1 MEALTLN
8 SVYPEWVTKGIFSY
22 LNALEVPWKNDVSG
36 NQLDIIYH
44 GSRSGNKIIGSLIEN
59 YLDNNNTVSND
70 NKIIIAQAIYTIY
83 IKNWNALYKT
93 LSLEYNPIEN
103 YSMTETENVQD
114 THKGT
119 LESNGNNTNTY
130 TETAIGNDT
139 SNNQLWGFNSTDSV
153 NSDKQ
158 TGDTTRDVDS
168 TMDSTHKNTD
178 RETKD
183 ITSDRTLKR
192 SGNIGVTTSQQMIES
207 ERQLWL
213 WNFFES
219 VFSDIDK
226 ILVLKIY

>member
-1 MEALTLN
+1 METLTLN
-8 SVYPEWVTKGIFSY
+8 SVYPEWLTKGIFSY

-59 YLDNNNTVSND
+59 YLDNNTVSDD

-119 LESNGNNTNTY
+119 IESNGNNTDTY
-130 TETAIGNDT
+130 TETTLVNDT

-158 TGDTTRDVDS
+158 TGDTTRDVES

>member
-1 MEALTLN
+1 METLTLN
-8 SVYPEWVTKGIFSY
+8 SVYPEWLTKGIFSY

-59 YLDNNNTVSND
+59 YLDNNTVSDD

-130 TETAIGNDT
+130 TETILVNDT

-158 TGDTTRDVDS
+158 TGDTTRDVES

>member
-1 MEALTLN
+1 METLTLN

-59 YLDNNNTVSND
+59 YLDNNTVSDN

-130 TETAIGNDT
+130 TETTLVNDT

-158 TGDTTRDVDS
+158 TGDTTRDVES

>member
-1 MEALTLN
+1 MVTLTLN
-8 SVYPEWVTKGIFSY
+8 DVYPEWITKGIFSY
-22 LNALEVPWKNDVSG
+22 LNALEVPWKSDISG

-44 GSRSGNKIIGSLIEN
+44 GSRSGHKIIGSIIEN
-59 YLDNNNTVSND
+59 YLENNTVSDD
-70 NKIIIAQAIYTIY
+70 NKITIAQAIFSIY

-114 THKGT
+114 SHKGT
-119 LESNGNNTNTY
+119 TESDATDTDTNT
-130 TETAIGNDT
+130 ETTIVNDT
-139 SNNQLWGFNSTDSV
+139 ANNQLWGFNSTDSV

-158 TGDTTRDVDS
+158 VGDTTRNVDG
-168 TMDSTHKNTD
+168 TRNATHKNTD
-178 RETKD
+178 TETKD

-207 ERQLWL
+207 ERQLWF
-213 WNFFES
+213 WNFFEN
-219 VFSDIDK
+219 VFADIDK

>member
-1 MEALTLN
+1 MVMLTLN
-8 SVYPEWVTKGIFSY
+8 DVYPEWITKGIFSY
-22 LNALEVPWKNDVSG
+22 LNALEVPWKSDISG
-36 NQLDIIYH
+36 NQLDVIYH
-44 GSRSGNKIIGSLIEN
+44 GSRSGHKIIGSLIEN
-59 YLDNNNTVSND
+59 YLENNTVSDD
-70 NKIIIAQAIYTIY
+70 NKITIAQAIFSIY

-114 THKGT
+114 SHKGT
-119 LESNGNNTNTY
+119 VESDATDTSTNTEN
-130 TETAIGNDT
+130 TIVNDT
-139 SNNQLWGFNSTDSV
+139 ANNQLWGFNSTDSV
-153 NSDKQ
+153 NSDTQ
-158 TGDTTRDVDS
+158 IGDTTKNVDGS
-168 TMDSTHKNTD
+168 INSTHKNTD
-178 RETKD
+178 TETKD

-219 VFSDIDK
+219 VFSDIDR

>member
-1 MEALTLN
+1 MVTLTLN
-8 SVYPEWVTKGIFSY
+8 DVYPKWITKGIFSY
-22 LNALEVPWKNDVSG
+22 LNALEVPWKNDITG
-36 NQLDIIYH
+36 NELDIIYH
-44 GSRSGNKIIGSLIEN
+44 GSKSGHKLIGSLIEN
-59 YLDNNNTVSND
+59 FLENNVVSEE
-70 NKIIIAQAIYTIY
+70 NKITIAQAIYAMY

-114 THKGT
+114 SHKGT
-119 LESNGNNTNTY
+119 LESDSTDTNTNTEN
-130 TETAIGNDT
+130 TIVNDT
-139 SNNQLWGFNSTDSV
+139 ANNQLWGFNSTDSV

-158 TGDTTRDVDS
+158 IGDTTRNVDGS
-168 TMDSTHKNTD
+168 INSTHKNTD
-178 RETKD
+178 TETKD

-207 ERQLWL
+207 ERQLWF

>member
-1 MEALTLN
+1 METLTLN

-59 YLDNNNTVSND
+59 YLDNNTVSDD

-130 TETAIGNDT
+130 TETTLVDDT

-158 TGDTTRDVDS
+158 TGDTTRDVES

>member
-1 MEALTLN
+1 MTLTLN
-8 SVYPEWVTKGIFSY
+8 SVYPEWITKGIFSY

-59 YLDNNNTVSND
+59 YLDNNTVSDD

-119 LESNGNNTNTY
+119 LESNGNNTDTY
-130 TETAIGNDT
+130 IETTLVNDI

-158 TGDTTRDVDS
+158 TGDTTRDVES

>member
-1 MEALTLN
+1 MGTLTLN

-59 YLDNNNTVSND
+59 YLDNNTVSDD

-119 LESNGNNTNTY
+119 VESNGNNTNTY
-130 TETAIGNDT
+130 TETTLVNDT

-158 TGDTTRDVDS
+158 TGDTTRDVES
-168 TMDSTHKNTD
+168 TIDNTHKNTD

>member
-1 MEALTLN
+1 METLTLN

-59 YLDNNNTVSND
+59 YLDNNTVSDD

-130 TETAIGNDT
+130 IETTIVDDT

-158 TGDTTRDVDS
+158 TGDTTRDVES

>member
-1 MEALTLN
+1 METLTLN

-59 YLDNNNTVSND
+59 YLDNNTVSDD

-130 TETAIGNDT
+130 TETTLVNDT

-158 TGDTTRDVDS
+158 TGDTTRDVES
-168 TMDSTHKNTD
+168 TIDNTHKNTD

>member
-1 MEALTLN
+1 METLTLN
-8 SVYPEWVTKGIFSY
+8 SVYPEWITKGIFSY

-59 YLDNNNTVSND
+59 YLDNNTVSDD

-130 TETAIGNDT
+130 TETTLVNDT

-158 TGDTTRDVDS
+158 TGDTTRDVES

>member
-1 MEALTLN
+1 MVTLTLN
-8 SVYPEWVTKGIFSY
+8 DVYPEWITKGIFSY
-22 LNALEVPWKNDVSG
+22 LNALEVPWKSDISG

-44 GSRSGNKIIGSLIEN
+44 GSRSGHKIIGSIIEN
-59 YLDNNNTVSND
+59 YLENNTVSND
-70 NKIIIAQAIYTIY
+70 NKITIAQAIFSIY

-114 THKGT
+114 SHKGT
-119 LESNGNNTNTY
+119 TESDATDTDTNT
-130 TETAIGNDT
+130 ETTIVNDT
-139 SNNQLWGFNSTDSV
+139 ANNQLWGFNSTDSV

-158 TGDTTRDVDS
+158 VGDTTRNVDG
-168 TMDSTHKNTD
+168 TRNATHKNTD
-178 RETKD
+178 TETKD

-207 ERQLWL
+207 ERQLWF
-213 WNFFES
+213 WNFFEN

>member
-1 MEALTLN
+1 MGTLTLN

-22 LNALEVPWKNDVSG
+22 LNALEVPWKNDVSD

-59 YLDNNNTVSND
+59 YLDNNTVSDD
-70 NKIIIAQAIYTIY
+70 NKIIIAQVIYTIY

-130 TETAIGNDT
+130 TETTIVNDT

-158 TGDTTRDVDS
+158 TGDTTRDVES

-178 RETKD
+178 METKD

>member
-1 MEALTLN
+1 METLTLN
-8 SVYPEWVTKGIFSY
+8 SVYPEWITKGIFSY

-59 YLDNNNTVSND
+59 YLDNNTVSDD

-130 TETAIGNDT
+130 TETTLVNDT

-158 TGDTTRDVDS
+158 TGDTTRDVES
-168 TMDSTHKNTD
+168 TMDNTHKNTD

>member
-1 MEALTLN
+1 MGTLTLN

-59 YLDNNNTVSND
+59 YLDNNTVSDD

-130 TETAIGNDT
+130 TETTLVDNT

-158 TGDTTRDVDS
+158 TGDTTRDVES
-168 TMDSTHKNTD
+168 TMDNTHKNTD

>member
-1 MEALTLN
+1 METLTLN
-8 SVYPEWVTKGIFSY
+8 SVYPEWITKGIFSY

-59 YLDNNNTVSND
+59 YLDNNTVSDD

-130 TETAIGNDT
+130 TETTLVNDT
-139 SNNQLWGFNSTDSV
+139 SNNQLWGFNSTDSI

-158 TGDTTRDVDS
+158 TGDTTRDVES

>member
-1 MEALTLN
+1 METLTLN

-22 LNALEVPWKNDVSG
+22 LNTLEVPWKNDVSG

-59 YLDNNNTVSND
+59 YLDNNTVSDD

-119 LESNGNNTNTY
+119 LESNGNNTNTN
-130 TETAIGNDT
+130 TETTIVNDT

-158 TGDTTRDVDS
+158 IGDTTRNVDS

-178 RETKD
+178 TETKD

>member
-1 MEALTLN
+1 METLTLN

-59 YLDNNNTVSND
+59 YLDNNTVSDD

-130 TETAIGNDT
+130 TETTLVNDT
-139 SNNQLWGFNSTDSV
+139 SNNQLWGFNSTDSI

-158 TGDTTRDVDS
+158 TGDTTRDVES

>member
-1 MEALTLN
+1 MVTLTLN
-8 SVYPEWVTKGIFSY
+8 DVYPEWMTKGIFGY
-22 LNALEVPWKNDVSG
+22 LNGLEVPWKNNITD
-36 NQLDIIYH
+36 NELDIIYH
-44 GSRSGNKIIGSLIEN
+44 GSKSGHKIIGSLIEN
-59 YLDNNNTVSND
+59 FLENNVVSEE
-70 NKIIIAQAIYTIY
+70 NKITIAQAIYAMY

-114 THKGT
+114 SHKGT
-119 LESNGNNTNTY
+119 LESDSLDTNTNTEN
-130 TETAIGNDT
+130 TIVNDT
-139 SNNQLWGFNSTDSV
+139 ANNQLWGFNSTDSV

-158 TGDTTRDVDS
+158 IGDTTRNVDGS
-168 TMDSTHKNTD
+168 VNSTHKNTD
-178 RETKD
+178 TETKD

-213 WNFFES
+213 WKFFES
-219 VFSDIDK
+219 VFSDIDE

>member
-1 MEALTLN
+1 METLTLN
-8 SVYPEWVTKGIFSY
+8 NVYPEWLTKGIFSY
-22 LNALEVPWKNDVSG
+22 LNALEVPWKNDVSY
-36 NQLDIIYH
+36 NQLDVIYH

-59 YLDNNNTVSND
+59 FLENDIVSD
-70 NKIIIAQAIYTIY
+70 GNKVIIAQAIYAIY

-114 THKGT
+114 THRGT
-119 LESNGNNTNTY
+119 LESDGSDTNTNTEN
-130 TETAIGNDT
+130 TIVNDT

-158 TGDTTRDVDS
+158 IGDTTRNIDGS
-168 TMDSTHKNTD
+168 INSTHKNTD
-178 RETKD
+178 TETKD

>member
-1 MEALTLN
+1 MVMLTLN
-8 SVYPEWVTKGIFSY
+8 DVYPEWSTKGIFSY
-22 LNALEVPWKNDVSG
+22 LNALEVPWKSDISG

-44 GSRSGNKIIGSLIEN
+44 GSRSGHKIIGSLIEN
-59 YLDNNNTVSND
+59 YLENNTVSDD
-70 NKIIIAQAIYTIY
+70 NKITIAQAIFSIY

-114 THKGT
+114 SHKGT
-119 LESNGNNTNTY
+119 TESDATDTDTNT
-130 TETAIGNDT
+130 ETTIVNDT
-139 SNNQLWGFNSTDSV
+139 ANNQLWGFNSTDSV

-158 TGDTTRDVDS
+158 VGDTTRN
-168 TMDSTHKNTD
+168 MDGTRNATHKNTD
-178 RETKD
+178 TETKD

>member
-1 MEALTLN
+1 METLTLN

-59 YLDNNNTVSND
+59 YLDNNTVSDD

-103 YSMTETENVQD
+103 YSMIETENVQD

-130 TETAIGNDT
+130 TETTLVNDT

>member
-1 MEALTLN
+1 MLTLTLN
-8 SVYPEWVTKGIFSY
+8 DVYQGWITNGIFSY
-22 LNALEVPWKNDVSG
+22 LNALEVPWKNDITS
-36 NQLDIIYH
+36 NELDIIYH
-44 GSRSGNKIIGSLIEN
+44 GSKSGHKIVGSLIEN
-59 YLDNNNTVSND
+59 FLENNVVSEE
-70 NKIIIAQAIYTIY
+70 NKITIAQTVYTMY

-114 THKGT
+114 SHRGT
-119 LESNGNNTNTY
+119 LESNGTDSNTNTEN
-130 TETAIGNDT
+130 TILNVT

-158 TGDTTRDVDS
+158 IDDTTRNIDGG
-168 TMDSTHKNTD
+168 MNATHKNTD
-178 RETKD
+178 TETKD

>member
-1 MEALTLN
+1 MVMLTLN
-8 SVYPEWVTKGIFSY
+8 DVYPEWITKGIFSY
-22 LNALEVPWKNDVSG
+22 LNALEVPWKSDISG
-36 NQLDIIYH
+36 NQLDVIYH
-44 GSRSGNKIIGSLIEN
+44 GSRSGHKIIGSLIEN
-59 YLDNNNTVSND
+59 YLENNTISDD
-70 NKIIIAQAIYTIY
+70 NKITIAQAIFSIY

-114 THKGT
+114 SHKGT
-119 LESNGNNTNTY
+119 VESDATDTSTNTEN
-130 TETAIGNDT
+130 TIVNDT
-139 SNNQLWGFNSTDSV
+139 ANNQLWGFNSTDSV

-158 TGDTTRDVDS
+158 VGDTTRNVND
-168 TMDSTHKNTD
+168 TRNATHKNTD
-178 RETKD
+178 TETKD

-207 ERQLWL
+207 ERQLWF
-213 WNFFES
+213 WNFFEN

>member
-1 MEALTLN
+1 MVTLTLN
-8 SVYPEWVTKGIFSY
+8 DVYSEWITKGIFSY
-22 LNALEVPWKNDVSG
+22 LNALEVPWKNDITS
-36 NQLDIIYH
+36 NELDVTYH
-44 GSRSGNKIIGSLIEN
+44 GSRSGHKIIGSLIEN
-59 YLDNNNTVSND
+59 FLENNVVSEE
-70 NKIIIAQAIYTIY
+70 NKITIAQAIYTLY

-119 LESNGNNTNTY
+119 LVSDSTDTNTNTEN
-130 TETAIGNDT
+130 TIVNDT
-139 SNNQLWGFNSTDSV
+139 ANNQLWGFNSTNSV

-158 TGDTTRDVDS
+158 VGDTTRNVDGS
-168 TMDSTHKNTD
+168 INSTHKNTD
-178 RETKD
+178 TENKD

-207 ERQLWL
+207 ERHLWL

>member
-1 MEALTLN
+1 METLTLN

-59 YLDNNNTVSND
+59 YLDNNTVSDD
-70 NKIIIAQAIYTIY
+70 NKIIIAQAIYIIY

-119 LESNGNNTNTY
+119 IESNGNNTNTY
-130 TETAIGNDT
+130 TETTLVNDT

-158 TGDTTRDVDS
+158 TGDTTRDVES
-168 TMDSTHKNTD
+168 TIDNTHKNTD

>member
-1 MEALTLN
+1 MTLN
-8 SVYPEWVTKGIFSY
+8 DVYPEWITKGIFSY
-22 LNALEVPWKNDVSG
+22 LNALEVPWKNDITD
-36 NQLDIIYH
+36 NELDIIYH
-44 GSRSGNKIIGSLIEN
+44 GSKSGHKLIGSLIEN
-59 YLDNNNTVSND
+59 FLENNVVSEE
-70 NKIIIAQAIYTIY
+70 NKITIAQAIYTLY

-114 THKGT
+114 SHKGRV
-119 LESNGNNTNTY
+119 ESDSTDTNTNNENT
-130 TETAIGNDT
+130 IVNDT
-139 SNNQLWGFNSTDSV
+139 ANNQLWGFNSTDSV

-158 TGDTTRDVDS
+158 VGDTSKNVDGS
-168 TMDSTHKNTD
+168 TNSTHKNTD
-178 RETKD
+178 TETKD

-207 ERQLWL
+207 ERQLWF

>member
-1 MEALTLN
+1 METLTLN

-59 YLDNNNTVSND
+59 YLDNNTVSDN

-119 LESNGNNTNTY
+119 VESNGNNTDTY
-130 TETAIGNDT
+130 TETTLVNDI

-158 TGDTTRDVDS
+158 TGDTTRDVES
-168 TMDSTHKNTD
+168 TVDSTHKNTD

>member
-1 MEALTLN
+1 MVTLTLN
-8 SVYPEWVTKGIFSY
+8 DIYPEWITKGIFSY
-22 LNALEVPWKNDVSG
+22 LNVLEVPWKNDITG
-36 NQLDIIYH
+36 NELDINYH
-44 GSRSGNKIIGSLIEN
+44 GSRSGHKLIGSLIEN
-59 YLDNNNTVSND
+59 FLENNVVSET
-70 NKIIIAQAIYTIY
+70 NKITIAQAIYAMY

-114 THKGT
+114 THRGT
-119 LESNGNNTNTY
+119 LESDGSDTNTNTEN
-130 TETAIGNDT
+130 TIVNDT

-158 TGDTTRDVDS
+158 IGDTTKNIDGS
-168 TMDSTHKNTD
+168 MNATHKNTD
-178 RETKD
+178 TETKD

>member
-1 MEALTLN
+1 MVTLTLN
-8 SVYPEWVTKGIFSY
+8 DVYPEWITKGIFSY
-22 LNALEVPWKNDVSG
+22 LNILEVPWKNDITG
-36 NQLDIIYH
+36 NELDINYH
-44 GSRSGNKIIGSLIEN
+44 GFRSGHKLIGSLIEN
-59 YLDNNNTVSND
+59 FLENNVVSET
-70 NKIIIAQAIYTIY
+70 NKITIAQAIYAMY

-114 THKGT
+114 THRGT
-119 LESNGNNTNTY
+119 LESDGSDTNTNTEN
-130 TETAIGNDT
+130 TIVNDT

-158 TGDTTRDVDS
+158 IGDTTKNIDGS
-168 TMDSTHKNTD
+168 MNATHKNTD
-178 RETKD
+178 TETKD

>member
-1 MEALTLN
+1 METLTLN

-22 LNALEVPWKNDVSG
+22 LNALEVPWKNYVSG

-59 YLDNNNTVSND
+59 YLDNNTVSDD

-130 TETAIGNDT
+130 TETTLVNDT

-158 TGDTTRDVDS
+158 TGDTTRDVES

>member
-1 MEALTLN
+1 MMTLTLN
-8 SVYPEWVTKGIFSY
+8 DVYPEWITKGIFSY
-22 LNALEVPWKNDVSG
+22 LNALKVPWKNDITS
-36 NQLDIIYH
+36 NELDVNYH
-44 GSRSGNKIIGSLIEN
+44 GSRSGHKLIGSLIEN
-59 YLDNNNTVSND
+59 FLENNVVSEE
-70 NKIIIAQAIYTIY
+70 NKITIAQAIYAMY

-103 YSMTETENVQD
+103 YSMTEIENVQD
-114 THKGT
+114 SHKGT
-119 LESNGNNTNTY
+119 LVSDSTDTNTNTEN
-130 TETAIGNDT
+130 TIVNDT
-139 SNNQLWGFNSTDSV
+139 ANNQLWGFNSTDSV

-158 TGDTTRDVDS
+158 VGDTTRNVDGS
-168 TMDSTHKNTD
+168 INSTHKNTD
-178 RETKD
+178 TENKD

>member
-1 MEALTLN
+1 MVTLTLN
-8 SVYPEWVTKGIFSY
+8 DVYPEWITKGIFSY
-22 LNALEVPWKNDVSG
+22 LNALDVPWKSDISG
-36 NQLDIIYH
+36 NQLDVIYH
-44 GSRSGNKIIGSLIEN
+44 GSRSGHKIIGSLIEN
-59 YLDNNNTVSND
+59 YLENNTVSDD
-70 NKIIIAQAIYTIY
+70 NKITIAQAIFSIY

-103 YSMTETENVQD
+103 YSMTEIENVQD
-114 THKGT
+114 SHKGT
-119 LESNGNNTNTY
+119 VESDGTDTSTNTEN
-130 TETAIGNDT
+130 TIINDT
-139 SNNQLWGFNSTDSV
+139 ANNQLWGFNSTDSV

-158 TGDTTRDVDS
+158 IGDTTRNVDGS
-168 TMDSTHKNTD
+168 VNSTHKNTD
-178 RETKD
+178 TETKN

-219 VFSDIDK
+219 VFSDIDE

>member
-1 MEALTLN
+1 MGALTLN

-59 YLDNNNTVSND
+59 YLDNNTVSDD

-119 LESNGNNTNTY
+119 VESNGNNTDTY
-130 TETAIGNDT
+130 TETTLVNDT

-158 TGDTTRDVDS
+158 TGDTTRDVES

>member
-1 MEALTLN
+1 METLTLN

-59 YLDNNNTVSND
+59 YLDNNTVSDD

-130 TETAIGNDT
+130 ICSEVQYAASGIFGN
-139 SNNQLWGFNSTDSV
+139 W
-153 NSDKQ
+153 DKAN
-158 TGDTTRDVDS
+158 RY
-168 TMDSTHKNTD
+168 D
-178 RETKD
+178 R
-183 ITSDRTLKR
+183 
-192 SGNIGVTTSQQMIES
+192 
-207 ERQLWL
+207 
-213 WNFFES
+213 
-219 VFSDIDK
+219 
-226 ILVLKIY
+226 

>member
-1 MEALTLN
+1 METLTLN
-8 SVYPEWVTKGIFSY
+8 DVYPEWITKGIFSY
-22 LNALEVPWKNDVSG
+22 LNALEVPWKNDITG
-36 NQLDIIYH
+36 NELDINYH
-44 GSRSGNKIIGSLIEN
+44 GSRSGHKNIGSLIEN
-59 YLDNNNTVSND
+59 FLENNVVSEE
-70 NKIIIAQAIYTIY
+70 NKITIAHAIYAMY

-103 YSMTETENVQD
+103 YSMTETESVQD
-114 THKGT
+114 SHKGKV
-119 LESNGNNTNTY
+119 ESNSTDTNTNTEN
-130 TETAIGNDT
+130 TVVNDVA
-139 SNNQLWGFNSTDSV
+139 NNQLWGFNSTDSV

-158 TGDTTRDVDS
+158 IGDTTRNVDGS
-168 TMDSTHKNTD
+168 INSTHKNTD
-178 RETKD
+178 TETKD

>member
-1 MEALTLN
+1 MGTLTLN

-59 YLDNNNTVSND
+59 YLDNNTVSDD

-130 TETAIGNDT
+130 IETTIVDDT

-158 TGDTTRDVDS
+158 TGDTTRDVES